1 MSSNDNPDLRMQAAD
16 GTPVLEAVDL
26 VKHFPVQQGLFGAS
40 KALVK
45 AVDGVSFAVR
55 AGETFAIV
63 GESGCGKSTVARLVT
78 RLIEPTGGSLRLHGQ
93 DLLQANGAQLRGL
106 RGRLQMI
113 FQDPY
118 GSLNP
123 RMTVGDMIAEPLMLH
138 RVVPASQR
146 SARVRE
152 LLDVVGLRAEAAAR
166 YAHEF
171 SGGQR
176 QRIAIARAL
185 AAQPE
190 LIVCDEPVSALDVSI
205 QAQILNLLA
214 DLQQQFSLAY
224 LFISHDL
231 AVVRQ
236 VADSLGV
243 MYLGRIVETGPSEQL
258 FRTPRHP
265 YTQALLSAVPVPVPG
280 ARAQTAALAGDVP
293 SPMAPPPGCHFHTR
307 CPHAIERCR
316 RETPSLQ
323 ATPDGSMVACL
334 RWQQLPLNRDETRTP
349 APNPALARLQ
359 AAFAAP
365 PVS

>member
-1 MSSNDNPDLRMQAAD
+1 MMTSATP
-16 GTPVLEAVDL
+16 TPPPVLEARDL
-26 VKHFPVQQGLFGAS
+26 VKHFPVQQGLFGGER
-40 KALVK
+40 ALVK
-45 AVDGVSFAVR
+45 AVDGVSFSVR

-78 RLIEPTGGSLRLHGQ
+78 RLIDPTAGSLRLHGEALPHR
-93 DLLQANGAQLRGL
+93 DGAQLRKL

-146 SARVRE
+146 RERVRE
-152 LLDVVGLRAEAAAR
+152 LLGVVGLRAEAAER

-214 DLQQQFSLAY
+214 DLQRRFGLAY

-236 VADSLGV
+236 VADSIGV
-243 MYLGRIVETGPSEQL
+243 MYLGRIVETGPAESV
-258 FRTPRHP
+258 FGAPRHP
-265 YTQALLSAVPVPVPG
+265 YTRALLSAVPVPAPG
-280 ARAQTAALAGDVP
+280 ARAQAAALGGDVP
-293 SPMAPPPGCHFHTR
+293 SPLAPPPGCHFHTR
-307 CPHAIERCR
+307 CPHASERCR
-316 RETPSLQ
+316 VETPEL
-323 ATPDGSMVACL
+323 APTPDGAMVACL
-334 RWQQLPLNRDETRTP
+334 RWRELPSSAQSTASLQ
-349 APNPALARLQ
+349 PNPALVRLQ
-359 AAFAAP
+359 AAFSTP
-365 PVS
+365 PG